1 MAEKFDVVDVIKVK
15 RDGGELSPE
24 EIAWMSRLST
34 AASSNKST

>member
-24 EIAWMSRLST
+24 EISWVIDAYTLSLIHI
-34 AASSNKST
+34 